1 MESDHYPAGQ
11 LGLQISELVPA
22 EEPHAQRSRRPTC
35 PHGRT
40 GLGLHERPRI
50 LSASKRTDI
59 PAFYLPWLLRQI
71 ELGWVDVPNPLFT
84 QPILRL
90 LQGYDERAL
99 PGRAGGP
106 QRRAA
111 LDRVLARDDLP
122 QDIDRQLARLFTHVS
137 LRPEH
142 VVAIVWWSKNYAVYL
157 RNADRFARYERQ
169 FFHFTVNPRRDDL
182 RWLEPDVPPL
192 DEALRQF
199 RALAE
204 RFGPQ
209 MVAWRYDPLV
219 FWKEDGLPRSNWDP
233 DFFEDMCRHLGPLGV
248 TRCITSVA
256 DHYRKFQLRMR
267 RHFPHRRLRHPE
279 PEELAAITRA
289 MVEVGRN
296 HGIQLEAC
304 TESSLAGQPGFRA
317 ASCIDARL
325 LDPRWRQRR
334 SAPAPATDV
343 QMAGREACG
352 CHRHADLGDYAWQE
366 CGYACVYCYANPNH
380 RSYRSAGREK
390 GDA

>member
-1 MESDHYPAGQ
+1 MESERESAEQ
-11 LGLQISELVPA
+11 LGLPISELIPV
-22 EEPHAQRSRRPTC
+22 EEGNSHRDPHPCC

-40 GLGLHERPRI
+40 GFGLNERPRI

-59 PAFYLPWLLRQI
+59 PAFYLPWLLRRMEI
-71 ELGWVDVPNPLFT
+71 GWVDVPNPLFT
-84 QPILRL
+84 QPIL
-90 LQGYDERAL
+90 QTVGPYDEQAL

-111 LDRVLARDDLP
+111 LDRVLARDDLSP
-122 QDIDRQLARLFTHVS
+122 EDDRRLARLFTHVS
-137 LRPEH
+137 LEPQH
-142 VVAIVWWSKNYAVYL
+142 VTAIVWWSKNYAVYL
-157 RNADRFARYERQ
+157 RYADRFARYERQ

-192 DEALRQF
+192 EEALRQF
-199 RALAE
+199 RELVG
-204 RFGPQ
+204 RFGPE
-209 MVAWRYDPLV
+209 MLAWRYDPLV
-219 FWKEDGLPRSNWDP
+219 FWEEEGQPHSNWDP

-279 PEELAAITRA
+279 EEELAVITRT
-289 MVEVGRN
+289 MGEIGKTY
-296 HGIQLEAC
+296 GIRLEAC
-304 TESSLAGQPGFRA
+304 TESTLAEQPGFCA

-325 LDPRWRQRR
+325 LDPRYQQRQE
-334 SAPAPATDV
+334 SPSPATDTR
-343 QMAGREACG
+343 MAGREECG
-352 CHRHADLGDYAWQE
+352 CHRHTDIGDYVWQE

-380 RSYRSAGREK
+380 RYYR
-390 GDA
+390 

>member
-1 MESDHYPAGQ
+1 MESERESVEQ
-11 LGLQISELVPA
+11 LGFPISELIPLDERNA
-22 EEPHAQRSRRPTC
+22 HRAPHPCC

-40 GLGLHERPRI
+40 GFGLNERPRI

-59 PAFYLPWLLRQI
+59 PAFYLPWLLRRI

-84 QPILRL
+84 QPIL
-90 LQGYDERAL
+90 QAIAPYDDQAV
-99 PGRAGGP
+99 PGRVAGP
-106 QRRAA
+106 PSRAA
-111 LDRVLARDDLP
+111 LDRVLARSDLP
-122 QDIDRQLARLFTHVS
+122 SEVDRRLARLFTHVS

-157 RNADRFARYERQ
+157 RHADRFAQYERQ
-169 FFHFTVNPRRDDL
+169 FFHFTVNPRRGDL

-204 RFGPQ
+204 RFDPE

-219 FWKEDGLPRSNWDP
+219 FWEEDGQPLSNWDP
-233 DFFEDMCRHLGPLGV
+233 DFFEDMCQHLGTLGIR
-248 TRCITSVA
+248 RCITSIA

-267 RHFPHRRLRHPE
+267 RHFPHRRLRQPH
-279 PEELAAITRA
+279 PEELAAITGA
-289 MVEVGRN
+289 MVEIGQRY
-296 HGIQLEAC
+296 GMRLEAC
-304 TESSLAGQPGFRA
+304 TESALASQPGFCA

-325 LDPRWRQRR
+325 LDPRWEHRQG
-334 SAPAPATDV
+334 APPPATDV

-352 CHRHADLGDYAWQE
+352 CHRHADIGDYAWQE

-380 RSYRSAGREK
+380 RYYRSVRREK
-390 GDA
+390 GEA